1 MREGTAEGMGWPSET
16 KSQSDFR
23 FQLGALAQS
32 EESQPQCH
40 ELPYGENKMPPNQE
54 RHVVNSWGRG
64 SWSGQRRLNDVCVSL
79 GAVSPSVKPSDEIA
93 AKAAAAHD
101 RDSARGAC

>member
-1 MREGTAEGMGWPSET
+1 
-16 KSQSDFR
+16 
-23 FQLGALAQS
+23 
-32 EESQPQCH
+32 
-40 ELPYGENKMPPNQE
+40 MPLNQE
-54 RHVVNSWGRG
+54 RHVVSSWWRE

-93 AKAAAAHD
+93 AEADALAAAHD